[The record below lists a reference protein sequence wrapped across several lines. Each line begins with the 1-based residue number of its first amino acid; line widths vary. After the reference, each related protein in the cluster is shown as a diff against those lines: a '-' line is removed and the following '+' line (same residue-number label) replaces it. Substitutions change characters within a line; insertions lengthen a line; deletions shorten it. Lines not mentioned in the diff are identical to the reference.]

1 MQGIEAD
8 VLDAVRYTTAP
19 KGLPAAD
26 MNDTERDALTALAH
40 LYIDRLPDDVAADE
54 RANLTAAFDTL
65 HFAWAGGAEKRQP
78 HYYRL
83 QNDRFLVEYDNTQ
96 NDANH
101 IHSVWRDPL
110 NDYGADILAQHYATA
125 H

>member
-1 MQGIEAD
+1 M
-8 VLDAVRYTTAP
+8 
-19 KGLPAAD
+19 
-26 MNDTERDALTALAH
+26 H
-40 LYIDRLPDDVAADE
+40 LYIDRMPDDVAADE
-54 RANLTAAFDTL
+54 RAKLATAFDTL

-83 QNDRFLVEYDNTQ
+83 QTDRFLVEYDNTQ